1 MSPKKTD
8 AIDSISDLFKYLN
21 NHVYAINNSKLFA
34 GLIIIILNI
43 SSKFVTIRLSKS
55 MEAYLKYTFS
65 RNILVFS
72 IAWMGTRDIYIAL
85 IITALFIFLV
95 DYLLNEDSVLC
106 CLPESFTTYHT
117 SLMDENISEE
127 EIKKAEELL
136 EKAKKQKAEKEK
148 AEKENLANNVVSEN
162 FIARNNYYTVK

>member
-8 AIDSISDLFKYLN
+8 AIDSIWDLFKYLN